1 MVVFREEC
9 SNAESGTR
17 TVEFH
22 HCGRVR
28 DMPDGLGV
36 LSLLWAWQS
45 PKHHKSPPG
54 LECWNSSMMREA
66 AGAVPLLKEKMLT
79 PSFATEG

>member
-1 MVVFREEC
+1 
-9 SNAESGTR
+9 
-17 TVEFH
+17 
-22 HCGRVR
+22 
-28 DMPDGLGV
+28 MPDGLGV